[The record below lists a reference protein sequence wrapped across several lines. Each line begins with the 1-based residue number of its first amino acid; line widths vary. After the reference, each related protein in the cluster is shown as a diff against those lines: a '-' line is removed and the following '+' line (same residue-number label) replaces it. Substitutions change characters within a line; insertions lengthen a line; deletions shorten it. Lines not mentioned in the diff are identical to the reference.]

1 MSTATA
7 LNTFAAGLS
16 RQAADDEGA
25 ASSSYAY
32 LVEVDDAVPQ
42 AHVFIDQLYAAL
54 RAHGIHARVSPLGR
68 EAGVS
73 ANTAGEGGA
82 ATDSHRGEALIV
94 AMARDGSLIDGETL
108 AAAWGITRQALD
120 KARTRGEIFS
130 VRMGRL
136 HYYPAAAL
144 HFLRPDFERINRAF
158 HADVAAGARLLF
170 FTRKHG
176 SLGGKTVAEA
186 AGRTADIVA
195 LAGDWERI

>member
-1 MSTATA
+1 MSSATA
-7 LNTFAAGLS
+7 LQTFTAGLS
-16 RQAADDEGA
+16 RQAADDE
-25 ASSSYAY
+25 ASCATSYAY

-42 AHVFIDQLYAAL
+42 AHVFIEQLYAAL

-68 EAGVS
+68 EAGVP
-73 ANTAGEGGA
+73 ANAAEVGGA
-82 ATDSHRGEALIV
+82 TTDSHRGEALIA

-158 HADVAAGARLLF
+158 PPDVAAGARLLF

-186 AGRTADIVA
+186 ADRTADIVA